1 MKQTQTLTVDIAVPF
16 QAVMSELTN
25 PMLHP
30 TWATAFF
37 EDDAEKTSE
46 TEVRVSIPQLGGASR
61 MQVNTNSEFGVID
74 IFLAPVGEE
83 FGKPLPVRVI
93 ENDDGATVLWTLSQF
108 PGMPGEI
115 FAAGCVSM
123 QSELKNL
130 KSKLEAGS

>member
-1 MKQTQTLTVDIAVPF
+1 MKQTQTLTVDIAAPL
-16 QAVMSELTN
+16 QAVMSELAD

-46 TEVRVSIPQLGGASR
+46 TEVHVSISQLGGASR

-108 PGMPGEI
+108 PGMPDEV

>member
-1 MKQTQTLTVDIAVPF
+1 MKRTQTLTVDIAAPF
-16 QAVMSELTN
+16 QAVMLELAD

-37 EDDAEKTSE
+37 EGDAEKINE
-46 TEVRVSIPQLGGASR
+46 TEVRIVIPQLGGASR
-61 MQVNTNSEFGVID
+61 MMVAANTEFGAID
-74 IFLAPVGEE
+74 IYLAPVGAE

-108 PGMPGEI
+108 PGMPDEA
-115 FAAGCVSM
+115 FAAGCASM
-123 QSELKNL
+123 QSELNNL